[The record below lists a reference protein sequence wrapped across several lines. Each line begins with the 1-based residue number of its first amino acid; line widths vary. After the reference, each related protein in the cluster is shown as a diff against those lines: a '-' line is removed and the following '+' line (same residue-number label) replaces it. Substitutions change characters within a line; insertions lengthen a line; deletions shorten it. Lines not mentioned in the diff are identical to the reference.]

1 MKNYY
6 HKPLSVAIAE
16 GFLKSSI
23 KMIKK
28 SGRMNKLENVGI
40 CFFKFILLLRQNKLE
55 FATAF
60 QVTIGDK

>member
-1 MKNYY
+1 
-6 HKPLSVAIAE
+6 
-16 GFLKSSI
+16 
-23 KMIKK
+23 
-28 SGRMNKLENVGI
+28 MNKLENVGI

>member
-1 MKNYY
+1 M
-6 HKPLSVAIAE
+6 AIAE

-28 SGRMNKLENVGI
+28 SGRMNKMENVGI